1 MAHFI
6 DNLRQFFEEFLRC
19 IREAIAGLSSEYEPN
34 RVDSLLYRLSE
45 FESTLGLI
53 SSRVGEYDTDDS
65 VDQLLEDLEWL
76 LATLVV
82 DKVVVQQ
89 L

>member
-19 IREAIAGLSSEYEPN
+19 IGEAIAGMSSEYEPN

-45 FESTLGLI
+45 FETTLGLI
-53 SSRVGEYDTDDS
+53 SSRVGE
-65 VDQLLEDLEWL
+65 
-76 LATLVV
+76 
-82 DKVVVQQ
+82 
-89 L
+89 